1 MKYYSLK
8 NLMKAAPDAKY
19 LMNFGERSSGKTYAA
34 QEYILDEHIKSGA
47 QAAIV
52 RRFRADFRGKR
63 AHVYFD
69 SLAYNGKGEN
79 VIKKKTKGKYDRI
92 IYQSSKWYLAYF
104 DDELDKIVTEDE
116 PIAYAFPLT
125 EMEHDKSTSYP
136 RITTIFFD
144 EFMTRGSYLP
154 DEFILFMN
162 VISTVFRSRNTPE
175 LKVIMSANTISQ
187 YCPYFKEMGLDHV
200 RKMKP
205 GDIEVYTY
213 GDSGLKVAV
222 EYTDAPSKGKPSDI
236 FFAFS
241 NPRLRMITGG
251 EWELNI
257 YPHITA
263 DFDKKDIVFTYF
275 VLFEEHTLQ
284 CEIVLKDNMFFTYVH
299 QKTTPIKDMDND
311 VIFSITPNEK
321 HNYYKNI
328 VQPCDELSKKIISFY
343 KANKV
348 FYQSNDIGEVMNN
361 YITQCRQMIKV

>member
-1 MKYYSLK
+1 MKYYSLN
-8 NLMKAAPDAKY
+8 NLLKTNGKY
-19 LMNFGERSSGKTYAA
+19 LICYGERSSGKTYAA
-34 QEYILDEHIKSGA
+34 LEYIVKNYLKDGSQG
-47 QAAIV
+47 AIV
-52 RRFRADFRGKR
+52 RRFREDFRGKR
-63 AHVYFD
+63 ATVYFD
-69 SLAYNGKGEN
+69 SLVYNGKGEN
-79 VIKKKTKGKYDRI
+79 VIAKLSKGKFDRVY
-92 IYQSSKWYLAYF
+92 YQSSKWYLAYF
-104 DDELDKIVTEDE
+104 DDELDKVVPDAE
-116 PIAYAFPLT
+116 PFAYAFPLT

-136 RITTIFFD
+136 KITTIFFD

-162 VISTVFRSRNTPE
+162 VCSTIIRSRE
-175 LKVIMSANTISQ
+175 DVRIIMAANTISM
-187 YCPYFKEMGLDHV
+187 YCPYWKEMGITHV
-200 RKMKP
+200 RKQKP
-205 GDIEVYTY
+205 GTIDVYNY
-213 GDSGLKVAV
+213 GDSGLTVAV
-222 EYTDAPSKGKPSDI
+222 EYTDAPSKGKPSDVY
-236 FFAFS
+236 FAFD
-241 NPRLRMITGG
+241 NPKLKMITGG

-299 QKTTPIKDMDND
+299 QKTTPIKDLDSD